1 MPAAVTT
8 LKPQRK
14 PSHKSAVYRLHDAAP
29 GRGVIAK
36 RCRASIA
43 ATERV
48 IYERVLPTLP
58 VSGLEYYGSIEEP
71 DGLYTWLFIEDAG
84 DEGCTDA
91 DTLEFTEWLG
101 RLHASASCRQAPDVP
116 EPGPSHYLEHLRSAR
131 RRILAG
137 IEAPHFLPDELDVQQ
152 RVVRLLDLLEGRW
165 PQLETVCRPFPK
177 TLVHGDLSS
186 KNIRVRRTRAGAVFF
201 ALDWETGGWAVPAA
215 DLAGMSQGHHDA
227 EGDASRQ
234 ALIDAYLSIV
244 RSSWQCTRS
253 EVELLAH
260 VGVMFRMAAAID
272 WVSRSLP
279 YPPGRK
285 PVHCLRSYE
294 GRIWAAMSHLGWD
307 Q

>member
-1 MPAAVTT
+1 MPTAVTA

-29 GRGVIAK
+29 GHGVIAK
-36 RCRASIA
+36 RCRAPIA
-43 ATERV
+43 AAERV
-48 IYERVLPTLP
+48 IYERVLPMLP
-58 VSGLEYYGSIEEP
+58 VSGLEYYGSIGEP
-71 DGLYTWLFIEDAG
+71 DGLYAWLFIEDAG
-84 DEGCTDA
+84 DEVCTDA
-91 DTLEFTEWLG
+91 DTIEFIEWLG
-101 RLHASASCRQAPDVP
+101 RLHASASCRQAPNVH

-152 RVVRLLDLLEGRW
+152 RVLRLLDVLERRW
-165 PQLETVCRPFPK
+165 PELEALCRPFPK

-215 DLAGMSQGHHDA
+215 DLAGMSHGDHDT
-227 EGDASRQ
+227 EGDEARPT
-234 ALIDAYLSIV
+234 LIDAYLSIV
-244 RSSWQCTRS
+244 RSFWQCTRS
-253 EVELLAH
+253 EVALLAH

-272 WVSRSLP
+272 WASRSLP

-285 PVHCLRSYE
+285 PVHCLSSYE
-294 GRIWAAMSHLGWD
+294 RRISIAMRHLGWD
-307 Q
+307 R